1 MEEMTTLEETTSFI
15 EPEHLQTAIIST
27 VSLIASCPQDAR
39 RYDLLHKHLVNLLAI
54 QANMFN
60 LLTISLGEKDDE

>member
-1 MEEMTTLEETTSFI
+1 MATLEETTSFI
-15 EPEHLQTAIIST
+15 DPEHLQTAITST

-60 LLTISLGEKDDE
+60 SLVVNCMGEIDNE